1 MLGLIVGGSLLVR
14 IFTIIA
20 WVLSSFV
27 DSSPRAG
34 IGDTRVCFSDEYLC
48 RESLFPSYGR
58 RGT

>member
-1 MLGLIVGGSLLVR
+1 
-14 IFTIIA
+14 
-20 WVLSSFV
+20 LSSFV
-27 DSSPRAG
+27 DSSPIAG